1 MRTITNTLPS
11 AIAAAVMIS
20 FLGSSPAFAAKEIEA
35 TELDCDVPCVDLHE
49 LSYNPATQDELDAE
63 AAARADADNAEAAA
77 RTDADNA
84 EAAARAD
91 ADNAEAAAR
100 ADADNAEAAAR
111 ADADNAEA
119 EAREDGDQALVLL
132 VGDLQEQIDYL
143 QEQIDYLGGDVTV
156 FVTSVEYTGDLV
168 ASAQLI
174 DPDFAGDGL
183 AAADLI
189 CSQHAQDGGLEANF
203 VAWLSDSVTDAKDR
217 LPPTGLDGSFVR
229 TDGAV
234 VANDLDD
241 LLDGSLDLPINTT
254 EYGVPLPTTGRVWTS
269 TLTDG
274 TRKFPSDPAPYLRC
288 GDWTVDD
295 AFGIGA
301 IGFAAY
307 NSEVPTG
314 VEWTEFVQIN
324 CDLGAITGGAHTA
337 HLYCFGR

>member
-1 MRTITNTLPS
+1 MKYLLTTITNTLSS
-11 AIAAAVMIS
+11 AIAVAVMIS
-20 FLGSSPAFAAKEIEA
+20 FLGTSSAYAARETEA

-49 LSYNPATQDELDAE
+49 LSYDPATQDELDAE
-63 AAARADADNAEAAA
+63 AVARADADNAEVAA
-77 RTDADNA
+77 REAADNA
-84 EAAARAD
+84 LA
-91 ADNAEAAAR
+91 
-100 ADADNAEAAAR
+100 
-111 ADADNAEA
+111 
-119 EAREDGDQALVLL
+119 LL
-132 VGDLQEQIDYL
+132 VEDLQQQIDYL
-143 QEQIDYLGGDVTV
+143 RGDVTV

-168 ASAQLI
+168 ANAQII
-174 DPDFAGDGL
+174 DPGFAGNGL

-217 LPPTGLDGSFVR
+217 LPPIGLQGTFVR

-234 VANDLDD
+234 VADDLDD
-241 LLDGSLDLPINTT
+241 LLDGSLDLPINRT
-254 EYGVPLPTTGRVWTS
+254 EYGDPLFTTGRVWTS

-274 TRKFPSDPAPYLRC
+274 TRQFPESSDAYLRC
-288 GDWTVDD
+288 GDWSVDD

-314 VEWTEFVQIN
+314 VYWTEFVQIT